1 MVGLHLK
8 SCKNG
13 SYDKSQE
20 IFSSIGQYHTGNHR
34 RQICQCH
41 YLPVMSGGDD
51 YEEISAE
58 SPKQRAQ
65 SCQMLLEVK
74 SSQQDIEAKQI
85 GK

>member
-1 MVGLHLK
+1 MFRCNDCGKEFEEPKVVPEYRGEFWGAPAYEDEYY
-8 SCKNG
+8 CPNCG
-13 SYDKSQE
+13 S
-20 IFSSIGQYHTGNHR
+20 
-34 RQICQCH
+34 
-41 YLPVMSGGDD
+41 DD